1 MALSAQEVIRL
12 FGDPLA
18 GKPARIMLD
27 GYVKRIV
34 PDVTWQAANIVAV
47 ALPFGQGKEWRGH
60 SHRLIAPLLKAAFS
74 GLEGAGLLYLVE
86 TVDGCYVP
94 RLVGGGDSLSR
105 HTWGIAIDLNA
116 RRFPLGSAAQ
126 QDSRLVLALAKH
138 GFRCGQKGGGL
149 WQKTLD
155 PMHFEFAA
163 PSLLVSCQRQIRRGE
178 PEAAE
183 NDMAAI
189 PIKLPGGRQVAGT
202 VEDGVLYG
210 PVRPV
215 AEALGG
221 TIQWDAAAKA
231 AIIRKE

>member
-12 FGDPLA
+12 FGDPLG
-18 GKPARIMLD
+18 GKPPRIMLD

-34 PDVTWQAANIVAV
+34 PDVDWQAANIVAV

-163 PSLLVSCQRQIRRGE
+163 PSLLV

-210 PVRPV
+210 PVRPI

-221 TIQWDAAAKA
+221 VVLWDAGKRSAT
-231 AIIRKE
+231 ILE